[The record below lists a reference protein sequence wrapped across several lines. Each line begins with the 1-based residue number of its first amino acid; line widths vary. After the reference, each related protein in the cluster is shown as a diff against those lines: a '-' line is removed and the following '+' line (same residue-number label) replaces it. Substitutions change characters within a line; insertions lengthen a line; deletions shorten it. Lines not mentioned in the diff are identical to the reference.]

1 MVRILMRRREFVG
14 AVHSRWVGY
23 AAALVGVALVTYVIG
38 LIGQRSHVGNLSM
51 LHLIVVLAVATM
63 FGSGPAVLAAV
74 AALLTF
80 NWFFVEPFHTLV
92 VADPEE
98 WIALLLFLATALVT
112 GQLAAAQR
120 QRAQEAQQHRRES
133 MVLYDVVRLMSEG
146 ALGEALSSV
155 AQRLRQELQV
165 TAVVIEYTED
175 GTAKRAVAKAQE
187 LSLGRTEGEEPGWIM
202 GDPEGR
208 WIRVVAGRDAG
219 TLDRGRDVQLF
230 GVPLKTPEREVGRL
244 LLFAG
249 DRARGFSTTETRM
262 TWGVAAQ
269 LASAVERSRLQ
280 REATETEILRRT
292 DESKTALLNA
302 VSHDLRTPLATII
315 ASAGSLAQR
324 DVAWTD
330 EEVRELAGGI
340 EQEANRLN
348 RIVGNLLDLSRIEAG
363 TLQPETGWHDLV
375 SLVEDV
381 IGRLRTI
388 TSDHDIVLD
397 APQELP
403 PVLLDYVQID
413 QVLSNL
419 IENAANYSPAG
430 SEILISIRPTDAY
443 VRVQVDDRGPGIPQ
457 EALPRL
463 FEPFYRADGRGP
475 RAKGTG
481 LGLAVAKRLVEAHRG
496 QIWAENRP
504 GGGAR
509 FTFLLPRGQSE
520 HTSDIGG

>member
-1 MVRILMRRREFVG
+1 MLRILMRRHELLG
-14 AVHSRWVGY
+14 AVRSRWVGY
-23 AAALVGVALVTYVIG
+23 AVALAGVGLATYVIG
-38 LIGQRSHVGNLSM
+38 LIGRRSHVGNLSM
-51 LHLIVVLAVATM
+51 LHLVVVLAVATM

-74 AALLTF
+74 AAFLTF

-112 GQLAAAQR
+112 GQLAAGQR

-146 ALGEALSSV
+146 AVGEALNSV
-155 AQRLRQELQV
+155 AERMRQELQV
-165 TAVVIEYTED
+165 RAVVIEYTED
-175 GTAKRAVAKAQE
+175 GTAKRAVAKAQA
-187 LSLGRTEGEEPGWIM
+187 LSPGPTDGEEPSWIM

-208 WIRVVAGRDAG
+208 WIRVVGGNAGAPE
-219 TLDRGRDVQLF
+219 RGRDTQVY
-230 GVPLKTPEREVGRL
+230 GVPLKTPEREAGRL
-244 LLFAG
+244 LLFAEG
-249 DRARGFSTTETRM
+249 KTRGFSTAETRM

-269 LASAVERSRLQ
+269 LASALERSRLQ
-280 REATETEILRRT
+280 QEATETEILRRT
-292 DESKTALLNA
+292 DESKSALLNA

-324 DVAWTD
+324 DVTWPD

-363 TLQPETGWHDLV
+363 TLQPEKGWHDLV
-375 SLVEDV
+375 SLVNDV
-381 IGRLRTI
+381 LGRLRGI

-430 SEILISIRPTDAY
+430 SEILISIRPAEGH
-443 VRVQVDDRGPGIPQ
+443 VRVQVDDRGPGLPQ

-463 FEPFYRADGRGP
+463 FEPFYRGGGRGP
-475 RAKGTG
+475 RAKGMG
-481 LGLAVAKRLVEAHRG
+481 LGLAVAKRLVEAHHG

-509 FTFLLPRGQSE
+509 FTFRLPLGQPAE
-520 HTSDIGG
+520 TSQGGA